1 MKKILISLA
10 ALLTLCFTAAE
21 AETIYTKTAGE
32 YADIMQKYSP
42 PREASPFAM
51 GVQSDESQNILLAAY
66 DGSLEDCG
74 ALYDICDEY
83 NIHTLIYE
91 TSGDADAAYEYYSEN
106 GIPVCYNETMT
117 LEASRPTKYLPY
129 LSWGAGYVNT
139 SWLSS
144 QLELHFGSVG
154 NMPEITVVEIDSG
167 IDYTHPELSGRIDT
181 SHGYDYFNDD
191 NDPMDDNS
199 HGTHVAGII
208 ADNTLSNVKI
218 IPLKVSDASGNF
230 NTTQLKAALQKANE
244 LKPSVINMSIGT
256 IKEDHACAQKGTFYE
271 LFNTAYAN
279 NTIICT
285 AAGNRPSGSAEA
297 NNADY
302 IFPAYMDNVITVA
315 NSTSAGGISSTSN
328 YGSVIELAAPGD
340 GIDSTIPVSKGSY
353 GIKSGT
359 SMACPFVTAAVA
371 MLRTYYEDITYENTV
386 EILQAHTTPFSVTPS
401 KSYGSGILNMK
412 GLIPEITPIPT
423 PTAEPTETP
432 EPTLPPTETPE
443 PTPLPTVVPD
453 DYGISVNIENIGN
466 GTIYITATREIP
478 DFCSLY
484 IAEYD
489 ENGILLRLV
498 KNGGQAIVHPS
509 ETASYIKVFL
519 WDNAHNNL
527 PIINAETYS
536 LTDEPVEEAS
546 EKPSAEP
553 SELPSESDQP

>member
-10 ALLTLCFTAAE
+10 ALLALCFTAAE
-21 AETIYTKTAGE
+21 AETIYTSTAGE
-32 YADIMQKYSP
+32 YADMMQKYSP

-91 TSGDADAAYEYYSEN
+91 TSLDADAAYEYYSEN

-139 SWLSS
+139 SWLTS

-167 IDYTHPELSGRIDT
+167 IDYTHPELEGRIDAD
-181 SHGYDYFNDD
+181 SGYDYYNDD

-218 IPLKVSDASGNF
+218 IPLKVSDADGNF
-230 NTTQLKAALQKANE
+230 STTQFKAALQRANE

-256 IKEDHACAQKGTFYE
+256 TKEDPACTQKATFYK
-271 LFNTAYAN
+271 LFNAAYTN

-315 NSTSAGGISSTSN
+315 NSTSSGGISSTSN

-340 GIDSTIPVSKGSY
+340 SIDSTIPVSKGSY

-371 MLRTYYEDITYENTV
+371 MLKTYDAGITYEKAT
-386 EILQAHTTPFSVTPS
+386 EILQANTTPFSVTPENS
-401 KSYGSGILNMK
+401 CGSGILNMK

-423 PTAEPTETP
+423 PTEDPTAA
-432 EPTLPPTETPE
+432 PT
-443 PTPLPTVVPD
+443 TVPA
-453 DYGISVNIENIGN
+453 DYGIAVNVENTGS
-466 GTIYITATREIP
+466 GGIYVTTTRVIP

-484 IAEYD
+484 IAAYD
-489 ENGILLRLV
+489 ENGILLELT
-498 KNGGQAIVHPS
+498 KNDSQTIIHPS

-519 WDNAHNNL
+519 WDNAHNEL
-527 PIINAETYS
+527 PLVNAITYS
-536 LTDEPVEEAS
+536 LISEPSEEITA
-546 EKPSAEP
+546 KP
-553 SELPSESDQP
+553 SELPVESSQP